1 MLLNVNNSFN
11 ISPESEIKDNDFDE
25 INEEISKALI
35 NMTIGNIN
43 DKKEN
48 ETSFPFSEFENKNNS
63 YNLEQSNLSFTNK
76 ISSNLNTNAF
86 SFSNSSF
93 NMYNTNCL
101 KHENNKMINSNNNNF
116 ISFKLNYVNNS
127 ISYSNFS
134 PNFFINNNLNKYNI
148 NTSFN
153 NNIYQRNFY
162 ISNYNRKEWLDS
174 PKNIINLNNIL
185 TLKDKRTTVM
195 IRNIPNKYN
204 LNLLLNEINNK
215 FSRKFDVLYL
225 PLDVIN
231 NSNLGFGF
239 INFTN
244 PIHIFYFFSE
254 FNNKKWNHF
263 NSEKRCQLVYSK
275 TQSKKGL
282 IKYIK
287 RKNSINNFSNKNP
300 NCFYIKNNSYV

>member
-1 MLLNVNNSFN
+1 
-11 ISPESEIKDNDFDE
+11 
-25 INEEISKALI
+25 
-35 NMTIGNIN
+35 
-43 DKKEN
+43 
-48 ETSFPFSEFENKNNS
+48 
-63 YNLEQSNLSFTNK
+63 
-76 ISSNLNTNAF
+76 
-86 SFSNSSF
+86 
-93 NMYNTNCL
+93 
-101 KHENNKMINSNNNNF
+101 
-116 ISFKLNYVNNS
+116 
-127 ISYSNFS
+127 
-134 PNFFINNNLNKYNI
+134 
-148 NTSFN
+148 
-153 NNIYQRNFY
+153 
-162 ISNYNRKEWLDS
+162 
-174 PKNIINLNNIL
+174 
-185 TLKDKRTTVM
+185 
-195 IRNIPNKYN
+195 
-204 LNLLLNEINNK
+204 LNEINNK